1 MRSRNSIFFAI
12 IIILSLVAVI
22 INLSQP
28 YTINF
33 ESPKIPVIN
42 KKISIHW
49 SIKGIN
55 PNYYLGPL
63 HLQRDFSFKKGLD
76 LQGGTSIT
84 LKADMKDIPLSQR
97 DNALES
103 AKTVIERR
111 VNFFGVSEPIIQTSR
126 AGGDY
131 RIIAEIPGITDA
143 NAAINLIGKTAKLTF
158 WEDSGASIS
167 AKAAFDAA
175 KTASSSAFPLGLTQ
189 LFVGPKETN
198 LTGSDLQQAAV
209 SFDQSTSRPQVQLT
223 FTGDG
228 AKKFADITKRN
239 VGKIVAIVLDNQV
252 IEAPRVN
259 EPIYGGNAVITGQ
272 FTTEQ
277 AKAVQIQLNAGALPV
292 SLSVLQQQAI
302 GATLGQ
308 SSMEKSLLAGFIGF
322 IVIIIFMVV
331 LYGRLGVVA
340 SIALTIYTLIV
351 LTLFRLIPITLTLA
365 GIAGLILSIGIAVD
379 ANILIFERMK
389 EEARRGRSKTTSID
403 LGFSRAWP
411 SIRDSNISS
420 LITCAILYYFG
431 TGIIRGFAL
440 TLALGV
446 IISMFSA
453 IFITRTFLRIF
464 YREARNNNKYLS
476 HTS

>member
-1 MRSRNSIFFAI
+1 MRNNIFLII
-12 IIILSLVAVI
+12 IIILALAAIV

-28 YTINF
+28 YTVNF
-33 ESPKIPVIN
+33 ESPKIPPIN

-49 SIKGIN
+49 NFKGIN
-55 PNYYLGPL
+55 PSSYLGRIGIN
-63 HLQRDFSFKKGLD
+63 RDLAFRKGLD

-97 DNALES
+97 DSALES

-111 VNFFGVSEPIIQTSR
+111 INFFGVSEPVIQTSR

-131 RIIAEIPGITDA
+131 RIIAEIPGVTDT
-143 NAAINLIGKTAKLTF
+143 NAAIDLIGKTAKLTF
-158 WEDSGASIS
+158 WEDSGASVS
-167 AKAAFDAA
+167 AKLA
-175 KTASSSAFPLGLTQ
+175 TSSAFPLGLTQ
-189 LFVGPKETN
+189 LFVGPKKTN

-209 SFDQSTSRPQVQLT
+209 SFDQSTGRPQVQLT
-223 FTGDG
+223 FTSDG

-239 VGKIVAIVLDNQV
+239 VGKIVAIALDNMV

-277 AKAVQIQLNAGALPV
+277 AKAIQIQLNAGALPI

-308 SSMEKSLLAGFIGF
+308 SSLEKSLLAGFIGF
-322 IVIIIFMVV
+322 IVIVIFMVS

-340 SIALTIYTLIV
+340 SFALTIYTLIV

-389 EEARRGRSKTTSID
+389 EEARRGRSITTAID

-420 LITCAILYYFG
+420 LITSAILYYFG
-431 TGIIRGFAL
+431 TGMIRGFAL

-453 IFITRTFLRIF
+453 IFVTRTFLRIF
-464 YREARNNNKYLS
+464 YGKM
-476 HTS
+476 

>member
-1 MRSRNSIFFAI
+1 MRSKNGIFFI
-12 IIILSLVAVI
+12 LILILSLLAVI

-28 YTINF
+28 YAINF
-33 ESPKIPVIN
+33 ESSKIPLIN

-49 SIKGIN
+49 NFKGIN
-55 PNYYLGPL
+55 PNPYLGP
-63 HLQRDFSFKKGLD
+63 LQRDFSFKKGLD

-84 LKADMKDIPLSQR
+84 LKADMKDIPASQR

-111 VNFFGVSEPIIQTSR
+111 VNFFGVSEPVIQTSR

-131 RIIAEIPGITDA
+131 RIIAEIPGVTDT

-167 AKAAFDAA
+167 AKAA
-175 KTASSSAFPLGLTQ
+175 SSSAYPLGLTQ
-189 LFVGPKETN
+189 LFTGPKKTN

-209 SFDQSTSRPQVQLT
+209 SFDQSTGRPQVQLT
-223 FTGDG
+223 FSGEG
-228 AKKFADITKRN
+228 SKKFADITKRN
-239 VGKIVAIVLDNQV
+239 VGKIVAIALDNMV

-277 AKAVQIQLNAGALPV
+277 AKALQIQLNAGALPV

-308 SSMEKSLLAGFIGF
+308 SSLEKSLLAGFIGF
-322 IVIIIFMVV
+322 IVIIIFMTV
-331 LYGRLGVVA
+331 LYGRLGIVA
-340 SIALTIYTLIV
+340 SFALTIYTLVV
-351 LTLFRLIPITLTLA
+351 LALFRLIPITLTLA

-389 EEARRGRSKTTSID
+389 EEVRRGRSRSMAID

-420 LITCAILYYFG
+420 LITSAILYYFG

-453 IFITRTFLRIF
+453 IFVTRTFLRVF
-464 YREARNNNKYLS
+464 YRNSKSQYLNS
-476 HTS
+476 KQYQN

>member
-1 MRSRNSIFFAI
+1 MSKRNAIFFTI
-12 IIILSLVAVI
+12 IVILSIIAII

-28 YTINF
+28 YDINF
-33 ESPKIPVIN
+33 ESPRIPIIN

-49 SIKGIN
+49 NFKGIN
-55 PNYYLGPL
+55 LIK
-63 HLQRDFSFKKGLD
+63 RDLSFKKGLD

-84 LKADMKDIPLSQR
+84 LKAEMKDIPASQR

-111 VNFFGVSEPIIQTSR
+111 INFFGVSEPIVQTSR

-131 RIIAEIPGITDA
+131 RIITEIPGVTDT

-158 WEDSGASIS
+158 WEESAATSS
-167 AKAAFDAA
+167 AKP
-175 KTASSSAFPLGLTQ
+175 ASPSAYPLGLTQ
-189 LFVGPKETN
+189 LFIIPKQTN
-198 LTGSDLQQAAV
+198 LTGADLQQAAV
-209 SFDQSTSRPQVQLT
+209 SFDQNTGKPQVQLT
-223 FTGDG
+223 FTGNG

-259 EPIYGGNAVITGQ
+259 EPIFGGNAVITGE
-272 FTTEQ
+272 FTIEQ
-277 AKAVQIQLNAGALPV
+277 AKTLQIQLNAGALPV

-308 SSMEKSLLAGFIGF
+308 SSLEKSLLAGFIGF
-322 IVIIIFMVV
+322 IVIVIFMTV

-340 SIALTIYTLIV
+340 SFALIIYTLIV
-351 LTLFRLIPITLTLA
+351 LALFRLIPITLTLA

-389 EEARRGRSKTTSID
+389 EEARKGRSTNMAID

-420 LITCAILYYFG
+420 LITSAILYYFG
-431 TGIIRGFAL
+431 TGIVRGFAL

-453 IFITRTFLRIF
+453 IFVTRTFLKVF
-464 YREARNNNKYLS
+464 YRLS
-476 HTS
+476 LRGA